1 MNDVAQLLAGLVGLP
16 AGDGVPRLVGI
27 GWATVDIERTLADLA
42 VATAHATDDDELLGA
57 RAWRVD
63 GSPVA
68 LLLLEPVTEGR
79 LAAALARRG
88 EGIAALYLVADTP
101 LEGSLRP
108 TAVGV
113 PGRLMPQERPWGPFL
128 IRVDPGPA
136 LGLSTRRSIVPG
148 GASNRGQVAHR
159 PAAVG

>member
-1 MNDVAQLLAGLVGLP
+1 LLAGLAGLP
-16 AGDGVPRLVGI
+16 AGDGAPRLVSI

-42 VATAHATDDDELLGA
+42 VADARATDDDELLGA

-63 GSPVA
+63 GGPVA

-88 EGIAALYLVADTP
+88 EGIAAFYVAADTP
-101 LEGSLRP
+101 LEGLLRP

-113 PGRLMPQERPWGPFL
+113 PGSLVPQERPWGPFV
-128 IRVDPGPA
+128 IRVGPGP
-136 LGLSTRRSIVPG
+136 R
-148 GASNRGQVAHR
+148 
-159 PAAVG
+159 